1 MKFDYSPMFW
11 GVSGTKPP
19 ESIQNEGW
27 LAGHKPPA
35 AYFNYKWRA
44 DYLSINELQQKL
56 AALDDTHAADKA
68 ALEAAIVLK
77 APLDSPTFT
86 GKPKAPTPSNTSNGT
101 EIATTAFVQGL
112 IGGIDLSDLASKTV
126 YQANAN
132 LNTLLDDKSYIC
144 AGALTNAPIPTTYCV
159 LRCWDTSSTD
169 RVVQQC
175 FVPDLNT
182 NAVRTFVRS
191 VNAGVSFGSW
201 REFATSADVNDVNR
215 EIDVLKVLLNE
226 DKFRNKAT
234 LAAMN
239 HAVFTLFLE
248 TFETLDDID
257 TSAGSGETA
266 ITAAYDEY
274 KHIFTNAVEGT
285 TLTLQSTAKE
295 ITGPNNTA
303 WCYPDWEGGGNSE
316 LVVSMSRDGGTTWT
330 EVYRRA
336 SVSGNSKGYLTSI
349 ADQPTGV
356 QVIVKVTLVGVTTL
370 KNLAWGVK

>member
-19 ESIQNEGW
+19 ESVQNEGW

-56 AALDDTHAADKA
+56 SALDDKHAADKA
-68 ALEAAIVLK
+68 ALESAIVLK

-86 GKPKAPTPSNTSNGT
+86 GEPKAPTPSNTSNGT

-144 AGALTNAPIPTTYCV
+144 VGTLTNAPIPTTYCV

-182 NAVRTFVRS
+182 NSVRTFVRS

-201 REFATSADVNDVNR
+201 REFATSADVNR

-234 LAAMN
+234 LEAMN
-239 HAVFTLFLE
+239 KAIFTLFIE
-248 TFETLDDID
+248 TFENLDDVN
-257 TSAGSGETA
+257 TSAGSGSA
-266 ITAAYDEY
+266 SINGAYDAD
-274 KHIFTNAVEGT
+274 KHIFVNSSADTSLV
-285 TLTLQSTAKE
+285 LQSVAKV
-295 ITGPNNTA
+295 ITGPNGNA
-303 WCYPDWEGGGNSE
+303 WCFVDYEAAEGASLTVE
-316 LVVSMSRDGGTTWT
+316 ISRDSGVTWT
-330 EVYRRA
+330 TLTENA
-336 SVSGNSKGYLTSI
+336 ITSI
-349 ADQPTGV
+349 STQPTGV
-356 QVIVKVTLVGVTTL
+356 QVVCRVTLMGVVTL